1 MEAHEAFE
9 RFEKTQGH
17 HGDGGEAEERDLAR
31 TAAFMVA
38 VIAAFL
44 AIATFLGTESNKEA
58 IQQRTT
64 QSDAAADIATFETQ
78 ELIYNSDL
86 VLLGPLST
94 SGDSGVAKTATD
106 EIKQIAPAQ
115 KRIPA
120 EKKKTDEKLKEA
132 KKEVKH
138 ANDQHLL
145 YELAAVLLQIS
156 IVLASVAIIARRRFL
171 LYGGGALST
180 VGVVV
185 LVIGYVS

>member
-9 RFEKTQGH
+9 RFEKTHGH
-17 HGDGGEAEERDLAR
+17 GGEEDERELAR

-44 AIATFLGTESNKEA
+44 AIATFLGNESNKEA
-58 IQQRTT
+58 IQQRTM

-86 VLLGPLST
+86 VLLGPLAT
-94 SGDSGVAKTATD
+94 SQDSGIVATAKD
-106 EIKQIAPAQ
+106 EIKTIAPAQ
-115 KRIPA
+115 KQLPA

-171 LYGGGALST
+171 LYGGGGLSA
-180 VGVVV
+180 VGIVV
-185 LVIGYVS
+185 LVIGYAT